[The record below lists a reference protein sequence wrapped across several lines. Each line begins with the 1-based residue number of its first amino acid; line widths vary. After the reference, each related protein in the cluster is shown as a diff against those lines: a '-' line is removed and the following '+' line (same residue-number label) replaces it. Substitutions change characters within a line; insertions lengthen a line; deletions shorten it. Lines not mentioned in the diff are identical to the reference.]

1 LLTSFT
7 IVNILLGNPG
17 DLEILMQQCFL
28 LGSSGVF
35 GSYLRTQGGPF
46 WCLEPAEETEAPAV
60 RPVPETNVTKKWH
73 LQLYTWHFVAFS
85 LLAIMRMNFF

>member
-1 LLTSFT
+1 MQTGMQTSLGLPFFLLTCFI

-17 DLEILMQQCFL
+17 DIEILMQQWFL

-35 GSYLRTQGGPF
+35 GGYLRTQVGPMLLLIRSGT
-46 WCLEPAEETEAPAV
+46 C
-60 RPVPETNVTKKWH
+60 

-85 LLAIMRMNFF
+85 LLAILRMNFI